1 MATSSL
7 LGRRIFLAA
16 AQRSTYY
23 QQQAFFQS
31 SAAVAAS
38 TTSSHYSY
46 RNNSSASASSRF
58 GLLGGATALALAVAA
73 NNDTNK
79 TSKCCGIAGVVGAR
93 GDARDYLIEGLTILK
108 NRGYDSAGIAT
119 MDDANP
125 ELVVSLDL
133 YFFCTIYVF
142 VDRPCLYCTQLL
154 LSVISCTFVSSF
166 ETHRSLSLPATT
178 CTLLSSQVTKYASE
192 GEKADG
198 LNLVAEKS
206 SASNGHNIGI
216 AHTRWATHGGKTDAN
231 AHPHTDSSGKIALVH
246 NGTLN
251 NANELRRELQSRG
264 HKFSSETDTEVIAK
278 LIGEYY
284 EKQEEGNK
292 SVKMATEQALAR
304 CDGSWGLCIM
314 CTDCP
319 DQLVVARNGSPL
331 VIGIGSDRTFIA
343 SETSAFNRYTKNFIS
358 MNDGEIGILR
368 ADGSTLDLTRMQVAP
383 DQEVKL
389 SPAPYP
395 HWTLKECVEQPEA
408 IARALG
414 FGGRLTSDHV
424 QLGGLEKMKDELSRV
439 KYLTMSACGTSLNA
453 AKYAEK
459 LMKHLGSFDMVHSLD
474 AAETDAND
482 FPKNSEKAK
491 ESAFLVV
498 SQSGETKDVANV
510 VNAAQAKDLTV
521 MSVVNAVGSLIAR
534 TTKLGVYCNAGR
546 ENAVA
551 STKAFTTQVTVLA
564 LIALWFRELK
574 DKVNGITEH
583 SAEAALLKESLMRL
597 PICCGMALKNREQC
611 QQVAERLNGKDHCFI
626 LGKGYGEPVAME
638 GALKIKEMCY
648 LHAEGY
654 SGGALKHGPFALI
667 ESNENGK
674 QGATPIIMLILDD
687 NHAHHMRTAAEE
699 VKARGAD
706 VIVITDK
713 AELADGIDSK
723 PILIPSN
730 GPMTALGAVMPI
742 QLIAYELAML
752 RGINPDTPRNLAKA
766 VTVD

>member
-7 LGRRIFLAA
+7 LGRRIVLAA
-16 AQRSTYY
+16 ASRATQRQFQASSLRAASAYASSSHKSYY
-23 QQQAFFQS
+23 GNNHGSANLS
-31 SAAVAAS
+31 SA
-38 TTSSHYSY
+38 
-46 RNNSSASASSRF
+46 RF
-58 GLLGGATALALAVAA
+58 GLLAAAGALVATGA
-73 NNDTNK
+73 MNEKNNA
-79 TSKCCGIAGVVGAR
+79 KCCGIAGVVGAK
-93 GDARDYLIEGLTILK
+93 GDAREYLIEGLTILK

-119 MDDANP
+119 MDEKNP
-125 ELVVSLDL
+125 SMV
-133 YFFCTIYVF
+133 
-142 VDRPCLYCTQLL
+142 
-154 LSVISCTFVSSF
+154 
-166 ETHRSLSLPATT
+166 
-178 CTLLSSQVTKYASE
+178 VTKHASE

-198 LNLVAEKS
+198 LDLVDKS
-206 SASNGHNIGI
+206 SSINNGHNIGI

-231 AHPHTDSSGKIALVH
+231 AHPHTDTSGKIALVH

-264 HKFSSETDTEVIAK
+264 HVFNSETDTEVIVK
-278 LIGEYY
+278 LIGECY
-284 EKQEEGNK
+284 ENNGCT
-292 SVKMATEQALAR
+292 SVKEATEQALAR

-368 ADGSTLDLTRMQVAP
+368 ADGSTLDLTRMQEAP

-439 KYLTMSACGTSLNA
+439 KYLTLSACGTSLNA

-474 AAETDAND
+474 AAEIDSND
-482 FPKNSEKAK
+482 FPRDAKKSK

-498 SQSGETKDVANV
+498 SQSGETRDVANV
-510 VNAAQAKDLTV
+510 VNAAQENDLTV
-521 MSVVNAVGSLIAR
+521 MSVVNSVGSLIAR

-574 DKVNGITEH
+574 DKANGVTEH
-583 SAEAALLKESLMRL
+583 SVEAALLKESLMRL
-597 PICCGMALKNREQC
+597 PICCGMALRNRDQC
-611 QQVAERLNGKDHCFI
+611 REVAERLNGKEHCFV
-626 LGKGYGEPVAME
+626 LGKGYGEPVAYE

-667 ESNENGK
+667 ESDENGK
-674 QGATPIIMLILDD
+674 LGATPIIMLILDD

-713 AELADGIDSK
+713 VELADGIDAN
-723 PILIPSN
+723 PIVIPSN
-730 GPMTALGAVMPI
+730 GPMTALGAVLPI

>member
-7 LGRRIFLAA
+7 IGRRVFLAA
-16 AQRSTYY
+16 AKRSTY
-23 QQQAFFQS
+23 QQALQS
-31 SAAVAAS
+31 SALRAAS
-38 TTSSHYSY
+38 TTSHYSHGDSSS
-46 RNNSSASASSRF
+46 SSAASRF
-58 GLLGGATALALAVAA
+58 GLLGAAGAFALAA
-73 NNDTNK
+73 NATNEK
-79 TSKCCGIAGVVGAR
+79 ADCCGIAGVVGAK

-125 ELVVSLDL
+125 ELVV
-133 YFFCTIYVF
+133 
-142 VDRPCLYCTQLL
+142 
-154 LSVISCTFVSSF
+154 
-166 ETHRSLSLPATT
+166 
-178 CTLLSSQVTKYASE
+178 TKYASE

-198 LNLVAEKS
+198 LNLVDQKS
-206 SASNGHNIGI
+206 GASKGHNIGI

-231 AHPHTDSSGKIALVH
+231 AHPHTSSCGKIALVH

-264 HKFSSETDTEVIAK
+264 HKFSSETDTEVIVK

-284 EKQEEGNK
+284 EKGGSK
-292 SVKMATEQALAR
+292 SVKEATELALQQ

-314 CTDCP
+314 CTDSP
-319 DQLVVARNGSPL
+319 DELVVARNGSPL

-358 MNDGEIGILR
+358 MNDGEIGVLR
-368 ADGSTLDLTRMQVAP
+368 GDGTTLDLSRMQEAP

-424 QLGGLEKMKDELSRV
+424 QLGGLEKMKDELARV

-474 AAETDAND
+474 AAETDSND
-482 FPKNSEKAK
+482 FPKSADKTK
-491 ESAFLVV
+491 ETAFLVV

-510 VNAAQAKDLTV
+510 VNAAQENDLTV

-611 QQVAERLNGKDHCFI
+611 LQVAERLNGKDHCFI
-626 LGKGYGEPVAME
+626 LGKGYAEPVAME

-667 ESNENGK
+667 ESDENGK

-699 VKARGAD
+699 VRARGAD

-713 AELADGIDSK
+713 AELADGIDEN
-723 PILIPSN
+723 PIVIPSN